1 LNGTR
6 IANGTDATN
15 YTITGP
21 LKIGGISIGGY
32 YAVGNI
38 SNVRIV
44 KGSAV
49 YDPTQSTLTVPT
61 SPLTAV
67 SGTSLLTCQSNRL
80 IDNSSNA
87 FSISYSGSPAPV
99 IQRFSPFSPS
109 AAYST
114 ATNGGSGYFDG
125 SGDSLTAANNVALQL
140 GSTYTTEAWVYPT
153 AYGANLRIWTDG
165 SSGVNNIDLYVTSG
179 GGIAG
184 AGGSFSVTGFT
195 LPLNAWTHIAVVSN
209 AGTLSVYVNGTSRT
223 LSGTTTGY
231 NSNST
236 STRYFGAYSSAGYDW
251 PGYISDIRFVK
262 GTAVYTTT
270 FTPPTS
276 PLTAISGTSILLN
289 MQNAGIIDN
298 AMMNDLETVG
308 NAQISTT
315 QSKFGGSSMYFDGTG
330 DWLYG
335 PSTQNVG
342 FGTGPFTVEMWVYPT
357 SNPAN
362 GPGTLFDARSGTN
375 AEGWVLRIFS
385 DLSVGFYDGP
395 SNVYQQ
401 TSANAVSLNT
411 WAYLA
416 FVRSG
421 TTLTIY
427 VNGTSAKT
435 ATVSSN
441 LGSSWPY
448 YVGNN
453 YAAGYTYYGY
463 IDDLRITK
471 GYART
476 ITASPSSAFPT
487 S

>member
-1 LNGTR
+1 LR
-6 IANGTDATN
+6 
-15 YTITGP
+15 
-21 LKIGGISIGGY
+21 
-32 YAVGNI
+32 V
-38 SNVRIV
+38 V
-44 KGSAV
+44 KGATV
-49 YDPTQSTLTVPT
+49 YTGAFTPSTT
-61 SPLTAV
+61 PLTTYG
-67 SGTSLLTCQSNRL
+67 SGTNALLTCQSNRF
-80 IDNSSNA
+80 IDNSGNSL
-87 FSISYSGSPAPV
+87 SLTVSGTPSV
-99 IQRFSPFSPS
+99 QRFSPFSPS

-114 ATNGGSGYFDG
+114 TTNGGSGYFDG

-315 QSKFGGSSMYFDGTG
+315 QSKFGGSSVYFDGTG
-330 DWLYG
+330 DYLNFPASVNWIMKG
-335 PSTQNVG
+335 D
-342 FGTGPFTVEMWVYPT
+342 FTVELWFYMAAGVNSCLIDQYFAATAGAGNWQIYVT
-357 SNPAN
+357 S
-362 GPGTLFDARSGTN
+362 GGTLQFYYDGSSAINHQTTVPLNQWNHIAATRSGSTVRLFLN
-375 AEGWVLRIFS
+375 GV
-385 DLSVGFYDGP
+385 VGTTTATSTAVVGQNNTLWIGAQHSAGP
-395 SNVYQQ
+395 SLYP
-401 TSANAVSLNT
+401 
-411 WAYLA
+411 
-416 FVRSG
+416 
-421 TTLTIY
+421 
-427 VNGTSAKT
+427 NG
-435 ATVSSN
+435 
-441 LGSSWPY
+441 Y
-448 YVGNN
+448 M
-453 YAAGYTYYGY
+453 
-463 IDDLRITK
+463 DDVRITN
-471 GYART
+471 GYARY
-476 ITASPSSAFPT
+476 TATFTVPSSAFPT
-487 S
+487 Q